1 MVVDGFFFLG
11 VVLIDTLKVVY
22 NIVHTNLMRV
32 KSNNGLIKEII
43 NTRKE
48 NTNEKKCLF
57 FVIVKR
63 VVYLSFF
70 SQFH

>member
-1 MVVDGFFFLG
+1 MDEVFFLG

-32 KSNNGLIKEII
+32 KSKNRLIKEII

-48 NTNEKKCLF
+48 NTNEKN
-57 FVIVKR
+57 
-63 VVYLSFF
+63 VYFL
-70 SQFH
+70 